1 MKVCILAF
9 AHSSRD
15 GRVYFR
21 EARLLQEAGYEVTLI
36 ARGESLKPI
45 RHTKRDGMDVVELP
59 RRPVPVSLRMVVDPF
74 VFLWMFFVSLRNS
87 SGAEV
92 FHCHEYQS
100 LVIGFLLSRFRK
112 ASLIYDC
119 HEYQPEGFARLFLPI
134 SKRLYEPVRRCY
146 EKFERFCSRRLDA
159 LVTVNEDLGRRF
171 RRDLENV
178 VIIPN
183 YPSKDVSRHL
193 EAPSREWNEKLK
205 NRRVMVFAG
214 YISPDRGVTSSV
226 RLLGTEPLKSME
238 DVCLLCAG
246 GVSEDYRIQIQRL
259 ARNAGIEKRV
269 FLTGRVTHDQM
280 LGFIRFGCI
289 GLNLI
294 EPVPEK
300 NKWAQP
306 AKVFQYAQAGLP
318 VVTSGVGAS
327 RRLVENMGNGIIV
340 DPHDLEQAAKQ
351 IAELLCD
358 RERMKLL
365 GDSGR
370 QAFLERFNMEAVAS
384 RLFDLY
390 RRFERP
396 KFT

>member
-9 AHSSRD
+9 AHHSRD

-21 EARLLQEAGYEVTLI
+21 EARLLQEAGYDVTLI
-36 ARGESLKPI
+36 ARGDAAKPL
-45 RHTKRDGMDVVELP
+45 RHTKRDGMDVFELP
-59 RRPVPVSLRMVVDPF
+59 RRPVPVFMRLFADPF
-74 VFLWMFFVSLRNS
+74 VLAWMFFVSLNKS
-87 SGAEV
+87 TGVSV

-100 LVIGFLLSRFRK
+100 LVIGFLVSRFRGC
-112 ASLIYDC
+112 SLIYDC

-134 SKRLYEPVRRCY
+134 SKRLYEPIRRCY
-146 EKFERFCSRRLDA
+146 EKFERFCSKRLDA
-159 LVTVNEDLGRRF
+159 LVTVNEDLGSRF

-178 VIIPN
+178 VVIPN
-183 YPSKDVSRHL
+183 YPSKDASRHL
-193 EAPSREWNEKLK
+193 ETPPEEWATKLRNK
-205 NRRVMVFAG
+205 RVMVFAG

-226 RLLGTEPLKSME
+226 RLLGAEPLKAME
-238 DVCLLCAG
+238 DICLLLIG
-246 GVSEDYRIQIQRL
+246 GVSESYRMQVQKL
-259 ARNAGIEKRV
+259 ARKLDIEDRV

-280 LGFIRFGCI
+280 LGFIRFGCV

-306 AKVFQYAQAGLP
+306 AKVFQYAQTGLP
-318 VVTSGVGAS
+318 VISSGVGAS
-327 RRLVENMGNGIIV
+327 KSLVEEMGNGIIV

-351 IAELLCD
+351 IGELLCD
-358 RERMKLL
+358 REKMKLL

-370 QAFLERFNMEAVAS
+370 RAFLEQFNLEAVAP

-390 RRFERP
+390 RHFERP
-396 KFT
+396 ESE